1 MIFLVSTTSNNNK
14 NILQR
19 RKKQQD
25 CKTVGTTH
33 IRFAEFDDQH
43 EQHPERVLLDVERFQ
58 HVIEDVPIFGQQLSR
73 LEQIL
78 HQLPEVTLGT
88 GPEGEKKTRSNSQ
101 FGSRPGSGRLTGA
114 AHRPDVVHVMF
125 QRRCHLVSCQRGC
138 PRNTDKK
145 KKGKSFSL
153 NKEPLSKVAIDKD
166 QNYFRIALRTPNH
179 TRHLRRDANS
189 PKSARYFR
197 RDNPRFSRSTAL
209 GNTRKIGCEFFDRG
223 GGVWR
228 LCNKK

>member
-1 MIFLVSTTSNNNK
+1 M
-14 NILQR
+14 
-19 RKKQQD
+19 
-25 CKTVGTTH
+25 
-33 IRFAEFDDQH
+33 
-43 EQHPERVLLDVERFQ
+43 LLDVERFQ

-101 FGSRPGSGRLTGA
+101 FGFRPGSGRLTGA

-145 KKGKSFSL
+145 KEREEFFPQQGAAVKSCNRQRPKLFSHSS
-153 NKEPLSKVAIDKD
+153 P
-166 QNYFRIALRTPNH
+166 H
-179 TRHLRRDANS
+179 TQSH
-189 PKSARYFR
+189 
-197 RDNPRFSRSTAL
+197 TAL
-209 GNTRKIGCEFFDRG
+209 AT
-223 GGVWR
+223 
-228 LCNKK
+228 